1 MYKEYKLKHFF
12 LCVLLLV
19 IGIGSFIAYAWRR
32 NAPGNIYD
40 ENGVDISTPFYA
52 NPRPENPH
60 SEIGTNHSALD
71 LEENE
76 EGAHDEKVHEA
87 PNTEKPNEG
96 H

>member
-32 NAPGNIYD
+32 NAPGNLYD
-40 ENGVDISTPFYA
+40 ENGVDVSTPFYA

-60 SEIGTNHSALD
+60 TQIGTNQSTTD
-71 LEENE
+71 LEGDEEASHEEN
-76 EGAHDEKVHEA
+76 AHEA
-87 PNTEKPNEG
+87 PDAEEHHEG